1 MQVKIES
8 AKLRKTNIR
17 EITEES
23 SKAIFLEQNRGNI
36 QKEEANKRARTV
48 TEFSATHMSLE
59 S

>member
-36 QKEEANKRARTV
+36 QKVEANKRARTV
-48 TEFSATHMSLE
+48 TEFSATHESLE

>member
-36 QKEEANKRARTV
+36 QKEEANKHERTV
-48 TEFSATHMSLE
+48 TEFSATH
-59 S
+59 